1 MYSQESIGYVL
12 RISLP
17 MWKEDQKGAGIAK
30 RALWNGVGG
39 GTEERWLMYIS
50 AQIDSE
56 LDHFFLSVGIQNIC
70 PVSQK
75 LKILNSALTLNN
87 SWQPNP

>member
-1 MYSQESIGYVL
+1 
-12 RISLP
+12 

-30 RALWNGVGG
+30 SSLKWSGG

-56 LDHFFLSVGIQNIC
+56 LDHFFLNVGIQNIC